1 MLRGLAAMASRA
13 EPLAALDATIAATRV
28 GDTRLTTVPFLAQ
41 VGLRLDPDGPAAAR
55 LAAVLGSEL
64 PGPNRAVG
72 AHRVLWL
79 GPDEWLVVAADGQ
92 EDALVASLA
101 AAVGEDGAV
110 IDLSANR
117 TGLELSGAFAR
128 DVLATCCTIDFHPR
142 VFGPGQC
149 VQTLI
154 QKAGVLID
162 QRTDDTYL
170 LLVRPSFAA
179 YVAEWL
185 LDGMLGLQADHAT
198 R

>member
-1 MLRGLAAMASRA
+1 MASRA
-13 EPLAALDATIAATRV
+13 EPLAALDATIAATTV

-41 VGLRLDPDGPAAAR
+41 VGLRLDPDGPAAVR
-55 LAAVLGSEL
+55 LAAVLGADL
-64 PGPNRAVG
+64 PGPNRAVAPG

-92 EDALVASLA
+92 EDTLVASLA
-101 AAVGEDGAV
+101 SAVGEDGAV

-149 VQTLI
+149 AQTLI

-185 LDGMLGLQADHAT
+185 LDGMVGLQADLAT
-198 R
+198 K